1 MFAITVLCGVELSNT
16 KYQGAMAVRQLLF
29 VALVACTI
37 GLGASDLA
45 QPAFV
50 GNNGLFKREEYSDG
64 IEELVEAFDDL
75 AVAPSTG
82 MYIVR

>member
-1 MFAITVLCGVELSNT
+1 
-16 KYQGAMAVRQLLF
+16 MAVCQLLF

-37 GLGASDLA
+37 GLGASELA

-50 GNNGLFKREEYSDG
+50 VNSGPFKRDEHSDG
-64 IEELVEAFDDL
+64 IEELVETFDDL

-82 MYIVR
+82 IYIS